1 MEPFDLRSLP
11 ADFIAD
17 PFRHYA
23 RLRQTAPVYQ
33 LPSGGLFLTRH
44 ADLLRVYKD
53 WRTFSSDKKVEFAPK
68 FGDGLL
74 FEHHTTSLVFNDAP
88 LHTRVRRAIAGA
100 LAPRAVR
107 GMEDIVQSLVDRL
120 LGDLALMDAP
130 DGLRDFAQNIPIAV
144 IGDLLAIPADE
155 RGPLRDWSLAIL
167 GALEPEISANTHARG
182 EQAVRDFLDYLA
194 DLVARRRAAGVEQD
208 QDIMARLIRDT
219 YDAGEEAALLPH
231 ELLQNC
237 IFILNA
243 GHETTTNLI
252 CSGIYL
258 LSQHPAIVAQLNDK
272 PNLWPTAIEEILRLE
287 SPNQLGNRRAVA
299 PFEMGGTTWPAGT
312 LLTLS
317 MGGANRDPEIFEQ
330 PDEFR
335 LDRGD
340 NPHLAF
346 AGGIHIC
353 AGNTIAR
360 IEGQIALATLF
371 RRWPDLQLGDGM
383 RRSPRVRFR
392 GFEQLPLILGASS
405 A

>member
-1 MEPFDLRSLP
+1 MAPFDLRSLP
-11 ADFIAD
+11 DDFIAD

-23 RLRQTAPVYQ
+23 HLRDTAPVYQ

-88 LHTRVRRAIAGA
+88 LHTRVRRTIAGA

-107 GMEDIVQSLVDRL
+107 GMEDIVQTLVNRL
-120 LGDLALMDAP
+120 LDDMDGMEAP

-167 GALEPEISANTHARG
+167 GALEPEISTETHARG

-194 DLVARRRAAGVEQD
+194 DLVARRRAAGVDKD

-219 YDAGEEAALLPH
+219 YDAGEDAALLPH

-252 CSGIYL
+252 CSGICL
-258 LSQHPAIVAQLNDK
+258 LSQRPTIITQLNNNPD
-272 PNLWPTAIEEILRLE
+272 LWPAAIEEILRLE

-299 PFEMGGTTWPAGT
+299 PFEMGDITWPEGT

-317 MGGANRDPEIFEQ
+317 MGAANRDPEVFEY

-346 AGGIHIC
+346 AGGIHVC

-360 IEGQIALATLF
+360 IEGHIALATLF
-371 RRWPDLQLGDGM
+371 RRWPNLQLGDGLQ
-383 RRSPRVRFR
+383 RSPRVRFR
-392 GFEQLPLILGASS
+392 GFERLPLDLTPPAL
-405 A
+405 

>member
-17 PFRHYA
+17 PFHHYA

-219 YDAGEEAALLPH
+219 YDAGEEAALLPR

>member
-258 LSQHPAIVAQLNDK
+258 LSQHPAIVAQLNEK